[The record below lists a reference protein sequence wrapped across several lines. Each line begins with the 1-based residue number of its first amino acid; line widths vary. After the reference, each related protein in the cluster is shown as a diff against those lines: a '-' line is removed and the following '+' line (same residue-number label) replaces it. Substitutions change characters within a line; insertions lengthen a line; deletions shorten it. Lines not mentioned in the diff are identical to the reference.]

1 MSGTDHE
8 AYHTDSEN
16 AHPMDQ
22 YYLQN
27 DKQQQKDKVA
37 GDEQNGQE
45 ATSLSYNP
53 ESDAGSQS
61 DKDDADGADGEAA
74 EAKGGVQPT
83 PAPVGVVIVDDA
95 EEMLQSKTMERLLR
109 MPRYFDDNVE
119 AASFAKQVRCYRC
132 GQAGH
137 VARACT
143 SATLKPCSLCAETD
157 HEAATCPNRKHLVY
171 LSSSWLRVVPAS
183 WIHPSAAVPSACPA
197 ARCSMHHHPFH
208 QLTRLPSLRC
218 QGHQSKAMLP
228 ATCCS
233 ACVTTTSAHAL
244 LPGCIHRSHT
254 HASTNRVAYPHHDAD
269 QAAALP
275 AQASATAA
283 AARATCPRTAATWAL
298 RPCAL
303 DAAGTSASAPAGGTM
318 SGGGSCAGTPVIGM
332 EQSST

>member
-1 MSGTDHE
+1 
-8 AYHTDSEN
+8 
-16 AHPMDQ
+16 MDQ

-61 DKDDADGADGEAA
+61 DEDDADDANAEAA
-74 EAKGGVQPT
+74 AAKGGVQPT

-137 VARACT
+137 VARSCT
-143 SATLKPCSLCAETD
+143 SATWKPCSLCAETD

-171 LSSSWLRVVPAS
+171 FSSSWLRAAPAS
-183 WIHPSAAVPSACPA
+183 WIHPSAAVTIGLSSTPLLNASPTFPHTQQTAIMMMPGSPEQGEVTCNRLQCMCDHQCTCTA
-197 ARCSMHHHPFH
+197 AWPHP
-208 QLTRLPSLRC
+208 LLPHRC
-218 QGHQSKAMLP
+218 QHQS
-228 ATCCS
+228 TC
-233 ACVTTTSAHAL
+233 TS
-244 LPGCIHRSHT
+244 S
-254 HASTNRVAYPHHDAD
+254 
-269 QAAALP
+269 
-275 AQASATAA
+275 
-283 AARATCPRTAATWAL
+283 PR
-298 RPCAL
+298 R
-303 DAAGTSASAPAGGTM
+303 
-318 SGGGSCAGTPVIGM
+318 
-332 EQSST
+332 